1 MKMALKIT
9 RRAPGEGLGHVGA
22 LPGPRA
28 LRELFR
34 TGEPP
39 AIRLVEAATRGFPNQ
54 LNRCG
59 AKAEPGASFCMR
71 SGRAFP

>member
-1 MKMALKIT
+1 MWVLYPA
-9 RRAPGEGLGHVGA
+9 RAPSVSCFEPVK
-22 LPGPRA
+22 
-28 LRELFR
+28 
-34 TGEPP
+34 PP